1 MGAGKEDVAAVH
13 AAHDGGVHRVGVEM
27 GRGASVRLRLRDVG
41 KLCAGQSKECVPE
54 RERVRLLT

>member
-27 GRGASVRLRLRDVG
+27 GRGACVCV
-41 KLCAGQSKECVPE
+41 CECVKVM
-54 RERVRLLT
+54 RAKARNVFRKGNVFAF